1 MSPLPNLISAFWPL
15 SSRLRK
21 LIRYLCAGTTAA
33 GANLLILFV
42 LVHYFELYYLTA
54 SVIGVLSS
62 MLLGFALQKFWT
74 FKDRITNRMHFQFL
88 GYIIISGMNLVINTG
103 LMYLFVSKLG
113 IWYLAAQVLAGIV
126 IAITGYIGYQ
136 HFVFKPVSAQQ

>member
-1 MSPLPNLISAFWPL
+1 MPSLPDFISGFWPL
-15 SSRLRK
+15 SVRLRK

-42 LVHYFELYYLTA
+42 LVHYFDVHYLAA
-54 SVIGVLSS
+54 SIFGVLGS
-62 MLLGFALQKFWT
+62 MALGFALQKFWT
-74 FKDRITNRMHFQFL
+74 FKDRVTHRMHFQFL
-88 GYIIISGMNLVINTG
+88 GYISISGMNLIINTG

-113 IWYLAAQVLAGIV
+113 IWYLAAQVMAGVV

-136 HFVFKPVSAQQ
+136 HFVFKPASVQQ

>member
-1 MSPLPNLISAFWPL
+1 MPPLPDPISAFWPL
-15 SSRLRK
+15 SARLRK

-42 LVHYFELYYLTA
+42 LVHYFGVHYLSA
-54 SVIGVLSS
+54 SVLGVLGS
-62 MLLGFALQKFWT
+62 MAFGFALQKFWT
-74 FKDRITNRMHFQFL
+74 FKDQVVHRMHFQFL
-88 GYIIISGMNLVINTG
+88 GYISISGMNLIINTG

-113 IWYLAAQVLAGIV
+113 IWYLAAQVMAGAV

-136 HFVFKPVSAQQ
+136 RFVFKAVSVPQ